1 MLDWRKHKIII
12 IQILKD
18 IYQNPLI
25 SPWLGFKGGTAAYL
39 FYGLPRYSVDLD
51 FDLLDIGKKEN
62 VFVEVKKIVEK
73 YGKIKDEM
81 IKENTILLEISYG
94 DQEHNIKIEIST
106 RQLKNNFEI
115 LNYLGIPMQVMAK
128 EDIFA
133 NKLLALTSRRKTATR
148 DIFDVY
154 FFLSKRW
161 DFNRQAVI
169 DRSGKNIKD
178 YLAECIKFA
187 EGVNNQNILMGLGEL
202 VDEKQKDWIKK
213 NLKNEVL
220 FYLKNY
226 QAMLEE

>member
-51 FDLLDIGKKEN
+51 FDLLDILKKES

-226 QAMLEE
+226 QTMLEE

>member
-73 YGKIKDEM
+73 YGKIKDAM

-106 RQLKNNFEI
+106 RQVKNNFEI
-115 LNYLGIPMQVMAK
+115 LNYLGIPMQVMTK
-128 EDIFA
+128 EDIFS
-133 NKLLALTSRRKTATR
+133 NKLLALTNRRKTATR

-226 QAMLEE
+226 QTMLEE

>member
-12 IQILKD
+12 VQILKD
-18 IYQNPLI
+18 IYQNPSI

-51 FDLLDIGKKEN
+51 FNLLDRGKKEN
-62 VFVEVKKIVEK
+62 VFAEVKKIVEK

-81 IKENTILLEISYG
+81 IKENTLLFEVSYG
-94 DQEHNIKIEIST
+94 DREHNIKIEIST
-106 RQLKNNFEI
+106 RLVKNNFGI

-133 NKLLALTSRRKTATR
+133 NKLLALTNRKKTATR

-154 FFLSKRW
+154 YFLSQRW
-161 DFNRQAVI
+161 DFNRQMVI
-169 DRSGKNIKD
+169 NRSGKKIKD
-178 YLAECIKFA
+178 YLAECIQFA
-187 EGVNNQNILMGLGEL
+187 EGVDNRNILMGLGEL

-226 QAMLEE
+226 QTILEE

>member
-154 FFLSKRW
+154 FFLSKHW

-226 QAMLEE
+226 QTMLEE

>member
-154 FFLSKRW
+154 IFLSKRW

-226 QAMLEE
+226 QTMLEE

>member
-51 FDLLDIGKKEN
+51 FDLLDILKKES

-213 NLKNEVL
+213 NLKSEVL

>member
-213 NLKNEVL
+213 NLKSEVL

>member
-51 FDLLDIGKKEN
+51 FDLLDILKKES

-73 YGKIKDEM
+73 YGKIKDAM

-226 QAMLEE
+226 QTMLEE

>member
-51 FDLLDIGKKEN
+51 FDLLDILKKES

-154 FFLSKRW
+154 FFLSKHW

-226 QAMLEE
+226 QTMLEE

>member
-226 QAMLEE
+226 QTMLEE

>member
-51 FDLLDIGKKEN
+51 FDLLDILKKES

-128 EDIFA
+128 
-133 NKLLALTSRRKTATR
+133 
-148 DIFDVY
+148 
-154 FFLSKRW
+154 
-161 DFNRQAVI
+161 
-169 DRSGKNIKD
+169 
-178 YLAECIKFA
+178 
-187 EGVNNQNILMGLGEL
+187 
-202 VDEKQKDWIKK
+202 
-213 NLKNEVL
+213 
-220 FYLKNY
+220 
-226 QAMLEE
+226 

>member
-18 IYQNPLI
+18 IYQTPSI

-51 FDLLDIGKKEN
+51 FDLLDIEKKEN
-62 VFVEVKKIVEK
+62 VFTEVKKIVEK

-81 IKENTILLEISYG
+81 IKKNTILFEVSYG
-94 DQEHNIKIEIST
+94 DLEHNVKIEIST
-106 RQLKNNFEI
+106 RLVKNNFEI
-115 LNYLGIPMQVMAK
+115 LNYLGIPMQVMSK
-128 EDIFA
+128 EDLFA
-133 NKLLALTSRRKTATR
+133 NKLLALTSRKKTATR

-154 FFLSKRW
+154 YFFSNRW
-161 DFNRQAVI
+161 DFNRQMVI
-169 DRSGKNIKD
+169 DRSGKKIKD
-178 YLAECIKFA
+178 YLVECIEFA
-187 EGVNNQNILMGLGEL
+187 EGVDNQNILMGLGEL

-226 QAMLEE
+226 QTALEE